1 MHSQA
6 DDDDLDDLSFGGP
19 ATANQPLNPSSSSS
33 SNQAGG
39 SGSQSQSAN
48 ALGGRIGST
57 PSGGRRED
65 WGGVRTETRFTGE
78 STLDEPVSVT
88 IVSSLFLRII
98 QKLRIAVEMRG
109 KQGSD
114 ATFDLLDDYV

>member
-33 SNQAGG
+33 TNQAGG
-39 SGSQSQSAN
+39 SGSQSQSSN

-88 IVSSLFLRII
+88 IVSSLFVQIV
-98 QKLRIAVEMRG
+98 QKRRNAIEICR
-109 KQGSD
+109 KEGSD
-114 ATFDLLDDYV
+114 ATFNLFDDYV